1 MNEIGLTRRNPLFV
15 VKLTLNGSKKPTKP
29 EKTPPVLPIMEI
41 REDVSLFLQNKSQY
55 DKTATLNQFQL
66 LVYTLGV

>member
-1 MNEIGLTRRNPLFV
+1 
-15 VKLTLNGSKKPTKP
+15 
-29 EKTPPVLPIMEI
+29 MEI